1 MFSSRKLIT
10 LSRPLSHSSDSTS
23 FVSCIFLVQLL
34 DDIVVHAGLDR
45 AVDDGGLVLLGD
57 VLDIHYA
64 YRHNP
69 GCDHKPALMW
79 AYKAA
84 DKDAAS
90 SRGGSSRSCCT
101 IGWHFSDRF
110 EAIDK
115 DLLGAEPHPAGRRW
129 QRRRRRRIGRWRPA
143 PPAELPSE
151 CLSAGVWL
159 VAGDKFEAISTRTT
173 TGG

>member
-1 MFSSRKLIT
+1 MT
-10 LSRPLSHSSDSTS
+10 LLFTQALTELSTM
-23 FVSCIFLVQLL
+23 
-34 DDIVVHAGLDR
+34 AGLFS
-45 AVDDGGLVLLGD
+45 LVMSSIFIMPIGRFVVEL
-57 VLDIHYA
+57 I
-64 YRHNP
+64 P